1 MDIGNIDKKVD
12 LNEGEWIGDIPD
24 MEGVELL
31 VRSTNF
37 KPYRVATA
45 GLARRSGKKLRTDQ
59 GLVDFTVTTGKAL
72 AEHILLGWRGDVTE
86 GGKPLK
92 YDPKRALAI
101 LTADDDFG
109 LGDTWRRGVEYA
121 GDQVADRIAEKAKEA
136 SGN

>member
-1 MDIGNIDKKVD
+1 MDIGNLNKKAD

-37 KPYRVATA
+37 KPFRVATA
-45 GLARRSGKKLRTDQ
+45 GLARRSGKKLRTDE
-59 GLVDFTVTTGKAL
+59 GVVNFTITSGKAL
-72 AEHILLGWRGDVTE
+72 AEHILLDWRGDVTE

-92 YDPKRALAI
+92 YDPKKALVI

-109 LGDTWRRGVEYA
+109 IGDTWRRGVEWA
-121 GDQVADRIAEKAKEA
+121 GDQVAERIAETAKEA
-136 SGN
+136 AGN